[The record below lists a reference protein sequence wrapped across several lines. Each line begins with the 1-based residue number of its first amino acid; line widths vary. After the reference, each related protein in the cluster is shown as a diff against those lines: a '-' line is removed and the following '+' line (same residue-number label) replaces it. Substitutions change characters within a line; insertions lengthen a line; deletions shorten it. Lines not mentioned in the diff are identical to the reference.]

1 MSHLVPLCRLDQAI
15 GRPVQRYARGMTALY
30 RTILL
35 CVASWLGCA
44 TAHAAEPM
52 APEVMAALRDSGVP
66 LKNFGFHAQPVEKPD
81 EGAGPVLA
89 SMNAEQ
95 TFLLAST
102 TKVVTSLAA
111 LDLLGPAYSWPLRAH
126 ATRPVVGGQLR
137 GDLVIAGNR
146 HTITATELR
155 QWFQQM
161 RAEGLQGITGQLV
174 LEGVMLVPED
184 EAADTAAALEAG
196 DARRAQAQR
205 DRPEAVSAHDDGSM
219 VLSIEPGPGDRAK
232 ITLTP
237 KPIGVVVVNEVQMGG
252 TCDAWARWSNPSDS
266 VDGTPHLWVR
276 GRWDVNCPKEYVAYV
291 RPLPGMKYAPD
302 VVLPVADRASAPRP
316 ASSVARTVAALW
328 AETGGTLRGRVVETG
343 ERPSQPGAATP
354 KATWSSTYSI
364 PLAQVVREINKTSDN
379 VAARS
384 LLLSLS
390 DDQAPEKQARQ
401 SAKNRVH
408 GWLRDQ
414 GLIDGD
420 IRVDLGSGQ
429 SREERGKPR
438 AMVQLLR
445 NAWRAEGAQAFVN
458 SLPIAGVDGTLVNRM
473 RNGSATG
480 QAFLKTGT
488 LSDTRALAGY
498 VRSRSGVV
506 YAVTAIVNHPDAAR
520 ARAALDVFIG
530 WVAKHG

>member
-1 MSHLVPLCRLDQAI
+1 MRNHR
-15 GRPVQRYARGMTALY
+15 

-35 CVASWLGCA
+35 FVATCLVHPIGQ
-44 TAHAAEPM
+44 AAKPM
-52 APEVMAALRDSGVP
+52 APEVLAALRESGVP
-66 LKNFGFHAQPVEKPD
+66 LTSFGFYARPVEKAGD
-81 EGAGPVLA
+81 DGADPLA

-111 LDLLGPAYSWPLRAH
+111 LDLLGPAYSWPLLARA
-126 ATRPVVGGQLR
+126 TGPLVNGLLR

-146 HTITATELR
+146 HTISADELR
-155 QWFQQM
+155 RWFQQM
-161 RAEGLQGITGQLV
+161 RAEGLRAIQGQLV
-174 LEGVMLVPED
+174 LEDVSLVPDD
-184 EAADTAAALEAG
+184 EAADTSAALEAG
-196 DARRAQAQR
+196 DAARALA
-205 DRPEAVSAHDDGSM
+205 ASARNEVAPTYDDGSM
-219 VLSIEPGPGDRAK
+219 VLSIEPTADERAK

-237 KPIGVVVVNEVQMGG
+237 KPIGVVVVNEVLMGG

-266 VDGTPHLWVR
+266 ASGTPHLWVR

-291 RPLPGMKYAPD
+291 RPLPGMKYATN
-302 VVLPVADRASAPRP
+302 VTLPASDRAPSPKAIP
-316 ASSVARTVAALW
+316 SVTRTVAALW
-328 AETGGTLRGRVVETG
+328 VETGGMLRGRVVETE
-343 ERPSQPGAATP
+343 ERPAPHAAVAP
-354 KATWSSTYSI
+354 KTAWSSSYSI

-390 DDQAPEKQARQ
+390 DHQGPPAQSRQ

-408 GWLRDQ
+408 EWLRSQ
-414 GLIDGD
+414 GLVDGD

-438 AMVQLLR
+438 AMVQLLC

-458 SLPIAGVDGTLVNRM
+458 SLPIAGVDGTLAHRM
-473 RNGSATG
+473 RDGLATG

-488 LSDTRALAGY
+488 LFDTRALAGY
-498 VRSRSGVV
+498 VRGRSGVV

-520 ARAALDVFIG
+520 ARTALDVFIG
-530 WVAKHG
+530 WVVKHG